1 MNGIAICIE
10 WKRIGRDGMDN
21 CCFLY
26 MYSSVAS
33 DFEIQNNLETTGFL
47 LSPVS
52 VFKRHVGWIY
62 AVRFLISLE
71 FQCALTNKAELPQSS
86 HWLVTSLCSLAN
98 QWIWAYF
105 FRLIASMMNNREKS
119 LDFGFPQHFQT
130 KLPVCCRLG
139 PLKKA
144 ERTLT
149 KVELRPKGRPKSWV
163 GRWFPFFEWIF
174 GDFEVDYHQEFRK
187 SMFFHVFSS
196 FCSSIFFFSLVFQK

>member
-1 MNGIAICIE
+1 MVWTIVVFCTCTALLRLILKYKTT
-10 WKRIGRDGMDN
+10 WKLPDSYFPRYP
-21 CCFLY
+21 F
-26 MYSSVAS
+26 SSVTLDESMLS
-33 DFEIQNNLETTGFL
+33 DSS
-47 LSPVS
+47 SPWNSNVLWLI
-52 VFKRHVGWIY
+52 KLNCLNPHIDWWHLY
-62 AVRFLISLE
+62 VRW
-71 FQCALTNKAELPQSS
+71 LTNESEHIFFDWLQAWWTTVRN
-86 HWLVTSLCSLAN
+86 HWTL
-98 QWIWAYF
+98 
-105 FRLIASMMNNREKS
+105 
-119 LDFGFPQHFQT
+119 GFSQHFQT